1 MPGHENTNWNQELQQ
16 RKRAAAPNKQIMMS
30 EDRRFCKSVYSSSRL
45 VTLCLSPMEFPTGD
59 EFQRSEVGERL
70 VGSHAVIDVFPMAQ
84 LIIEPQ
90 WLIRVRVHLVKLF
103 MVGAMGALDVG
114 VQFGR
119 LRREH
124 EQGQLFLLAGQLEFG
139 GELAAA
145 VDL

>member
-1 MPGHENTNWNQELQQ
+1 
-16 RKRAAAPNKQIMMS
+16 MS
-30 EDRRFCKSVYSSSRL
+30 EDLRICKSVYSSSRL

-59 EFQRSEVGERL
+59 EFQWGEVGERL

-84 LIIEPQ
+84 LIIEPW
-90 WLIRVRVHLVKLF
+90 WLIRVRVHLIELF
-103 MVGAMGALDVG
+103 MVGAVRALDMG
-114 VQFGR
+114 VQFGG

-124 EQGQLFLLAGQLEFG
+124 EQRQLLLLTSQLEFG